1 MCKYN
6 YKLKLGKLC
15 INILI
20 LMLELWKCG
29 NGWIVI
35 LFLDFKVIKVNGKLK
50 IVVIVFES
58 SDWFY
63 EN

>member
-1 MCKYN
+1 
-6 YKLKLGKLC
+6 
-15 INILI
+15 
-20 LMLELWKCG
+20 MLELWKCG

>member
-1 MCKYN
+1 
-6 YKLKLGKLC
+6 
-15 INILI
+15 
-20 LMLELWKCG
+20 MLELWKCG

-50 IVVIVFES
+50 IEVIVFES
-58 SDWFY
+58 CDWFY